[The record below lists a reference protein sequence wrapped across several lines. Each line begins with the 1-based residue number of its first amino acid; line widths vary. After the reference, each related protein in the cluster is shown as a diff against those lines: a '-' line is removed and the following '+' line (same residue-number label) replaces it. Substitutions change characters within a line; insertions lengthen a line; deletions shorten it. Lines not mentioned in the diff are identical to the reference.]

1 MIFLTWSLEL
11 ARLLSIDRNQAF
23 SAQYTRQSLMYSRV
37 IHDDNHLVC
46 NNLVL
51 LLFGV
56 VLDVV
61 LFVKQA

>member
-1 MIFLTWSLEL
+1 
-11 ARLLSIDRNQAF
+11 
-23 SAQYTRQSLMYSRV
+23 MYSRV
-37 IHDDNHLVC
+37 IHDDNPLVC